1 MDIYIKKRIAA
12 LSAALLLALS
22 CAGCGNGNSSSD
34 KGSSEAEASAA
45 SDSSDGAGTEESS
58 ADTTG
63 DSKEVDMQIRDIS
76 SKELLKEIKIGWNLG
91 NTMDATGDPTLGAET
106 HWQTTTTSVY
116 MFELLKDTGFD
127 IVRIPVSWGEHMDSS
142 YKVDPEW
149 MARVHEIVDYG
160 ISNGLYVILNTHH
173 ENWYMPTEEDKP
185 QDLEQLKALWQQIAE
200 EFKGYDEH
208 LIFEGVNE
216 PRLRDT
222 PLEWTGGT
230 AVSRKIV
237 AEYVKTFYETVRA
250 SGGNNAKR
258 HLMLT
263 GYAAASR
270 KDCLQDVW
278 LPENDDK
285 VIVSVHAY
293 LPYNFAL
300 NVKGTD
306 KWSID
311 KDTGEI
317 DTFFKVLDELF
328 VSKDIPVMIGEF
340 GVLNKDNLEDR
351 IACTEYYI
359 SKAREL
365 GIPCLWWDNNS
376 VFGNGENFGIMDR
389 SMIPVWR
396 YQRLTDAI
404 IKAAKG

>member
-1 MDIYIKKRIAA
+1 M
-12 LSAALLLALS
+12 
-22 CAGCGNGNSSSD
+22 
-34 KGSSEAEASAA
+34 
-45 SDSSDGAGTEESS
+45 
-58 ADTTG
+58 
-63 DSKEVDMQIRDIS
+63 
-76 SKELLKEIKIGWNLG
+76 
-91 NTMDATGDPTLGAET
+91 
-106 HWQTTTTSVY
+106 
-116 MFELLKDTGFD
+116 
-127 IVRIPVSWGEHMDSS
+127 
-142 YKVDPEW
+142 
-149 MARVHEIVDYG
+149 
-160 ISNGLYVILNTHH
+160 
-173 ENWYMPTEEDKP
+173 
-185 QDLEQLKALWQQIAE
+185 
-200 EFKGYDEH
+200 
-208 LIFEGVNE
+208 
-216 PRLRDT
+216 
-222 PLEWTGGT
+222 
-230 AVSRKIV
+230 
-237 AEYVKTFYETVRA
+237 
-250 SGGNNAKR
+250 
-258 HLMLT
+258 
-263 GYAAASR
+263 
-270 KDCLQDVW
+270 QDVW